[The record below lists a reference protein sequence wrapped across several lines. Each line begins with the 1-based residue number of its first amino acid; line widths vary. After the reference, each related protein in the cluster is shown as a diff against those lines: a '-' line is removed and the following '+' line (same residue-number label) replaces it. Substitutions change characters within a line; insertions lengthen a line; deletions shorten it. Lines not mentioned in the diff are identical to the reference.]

1 MNLKHVKN
9 DPIGHNL
16 MSGGSKA
23 LYGEVA
29 IWREETK
36 RRGLFLYLV
45 SLEIITIYSLQVSS
59 ILNCAPD
66 GFFTEEEILICI
78 QFHTPVMDDLF
89 ELF

>member
-1 MNLKHVKN
+1 MAQFDVRRQQSVVWRGCN
-9 DPIGHNL
+9 
-16 MSGGSKA
+16 MEGGDKKA
-23 LYGEVA
+23 RA
-29 IWREETK
+29 
-36 RRGLFLYLV
+36 FLYLV

-59 ILNCAPD
+59 ILNCASD